1 MDRPLP
7 AFIKLLFPLVIGVS
21 GFLIF
26 LVQPMMGKIILPSF
40 GGTAAVWS
48 SCILFFQSVL
58 LFGYCYA
65 FLLTRLALIRQLF
78 LHIAVVLAAIIFIP
92 SKIPIELL
100 DSSASPTLKI
110 IFFLGAT
117 VGFPYVMLSTTS
129 TVAQHWF
136 GAVRGNSD
144 PTFLYAISNA
154 LSFAGLLSYPIYLE
168 RLVSTDQQLLW
179 WGRGFAVYL
188 VLILLLCAALLR
200 LQWHRPAVGET
211 TSKKPAAR
219 FGSIAIRPALG
230 ALALSFLGA
239 VLLLS
244 TTSVATTAAPSVPL
258 LWAIPLALYLLSF
271 VIAFS
276 GKRAPAMPL
285 TLVAAGCFFGYYA
298 LSLIK
303 DEHLAA
309 YVFTGRILLL
319 SVQLFASC
327 LVVHTRM
334 ADLRPGT
341 NDVGAYYL
349 LTTLGGA
356 LGGAV
361 VVFAVPQVFTDYWE
375 FELALLAA
383 LMVGLSKVWRRVRI
397 GAGPLWSYVA
407 AGTAGAAFLGAA
419 LLLHEEPGSI
429 IRKVRNFYGVIK
441 IVYLENDEGEDDGDP
456 EPTVAL
462 FQSNVN
468 QGEQKIKNSLSR
480 ELSCDFGPQSGIGLA
495 FSQHPKRIAQGADA
509 PLRIGVLGMGVGMLS
524 VYGKPADTIRYYE
537 INPAVV
543 AAANSDFT
551 FLKEARSKVDIVLG
565 DGRLM
570 LAKDARDGLPRF
582 DILVLDAF
590 SGGSPPVHLLT
601 REAFDLYFS
610 MIEPDGLLLGNF
622 EVEILNVA
630 PLLRGQARAA
640 DVQARWFQSLRIKD
654 CDWPGVVSWA
664 AMTKHAA
671 YFEHPAV
678 KSWVSPWPD
687 DSSTALIWTDARSD
701 LLSIIDW

>member
-78 LHIAVVLAAIIFIP
+78 LHIAVIFSAIVFIP
-92 SKIPIELL
+92 SQIPIELL
-100 DSSASPTLKI
+100 DSGASPTLKI

-117 VGFPYVMLSTTS
+117 IGFPYVMLSTTS
-129 TVAQHWF
+129 TVVQHWF

-144 PTFLYAISNA
+144 PTFLYAVSNA

-168 RLVSTDQQLLW
+168 RLASTDEQLLW
-179 WGRGFAVYL
+179 WGRGFAAYL
-188 VLILLLCAALLR
+188 VLMLLLCVALLGFLR
-200 LQWHRPAVGET
+200 HQSAAGEPAL
-211 TSKKPAAR
+211 KPAAR
-219 FGSIAIRPALG
+219 SGSMAIRPALG

-276 GKRAPAMPL
+276 GRRAAATPL
-285 TLVAAGCFFGYYA
+285 TLIAAGCFFGYCA
-298 LSLIK
+298 LSTVK

-309 YVFTGRILLL
+309 YVFTGRVLLL
-319 SVQLFASC
+319 FVQLFASC

-383 LMVGLSKVWRRVRI
+383 LMVGLSGFWRRVLI
-397 GAGPLWSYVA
+397 GAGPLWSCVTAAA
-407 AGTAGAAFLGAA
+407 AGAVFLGAA

-441 IVYLENDEGEDDGDP
+441 IVYLENDEGDDDGDS

-468 QGEQKIKNSLSR
+468 QGEQKIKKSLSR
-480 ELSCDFGPQSGIGLA
+480 DLSCDFGPQSGIGVA
-495 FSQHPKRIAQGADA
+495 FSQHPKRIAQGPDA

-570 LAKDARDGLPRF
+570 LARDARDGLARF

-601 REAFDLYFS
+601 KEAFDLYFA
-610 MIEPDGLLLGNF
+610 MLEPDGLLLGNF
-622 EVEILNVA
+622 EVEILNVS

-640 DVQARWFQSLRIKD
+640 NVQARWFQSHRIND
-654 CDWPGVVSWA
+654 CEWPGVVSWA

-671 YFEHPAV
+671 YFEDPAV
-678 KSWVSPWPD
+678 KRWVSPWPD
-687 DSSTALIWTDARSD
+687 DNTTALIWTDARSD